1 MTRFLSDILLP
12 FPNSNDLNSHDGA
25 YDNLNKKND
34 NTSRHKLQTLL
45 TVNQES
51 KDSKKHIVLNK
62 I

>member
-25 YDNLNKKND
+25 NDNLNKKND